1 MLTSILEKRGSI
13 KPTHLMYGANMS
25 HKQMQRY
32 LKDLEESDFVKRK
45 EQEGNER
52 IHITDKG
59 RAFLQK
65 INEMRAFEEGFGL

>member
-1 MLTSILEKRGSI
+1 MLTSILDKGGDI

-32 LKDLEESDFVKRK
+32 LDELTESNLVKRK
-45 EQEGNER
+45 EEDGSER
-52 IHITDKG
+52 IHITNKG

-65 INEMRAFEEGFGL
+65 ITEMRAFEEGFGL